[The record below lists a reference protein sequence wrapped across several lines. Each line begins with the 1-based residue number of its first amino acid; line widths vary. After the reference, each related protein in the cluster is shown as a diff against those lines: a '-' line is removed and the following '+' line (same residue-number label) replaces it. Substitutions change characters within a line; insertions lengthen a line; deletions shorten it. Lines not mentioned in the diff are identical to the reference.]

1 MTAEEV
7 KLLPTAE
14 KLRIMEA
21 IWEDMCDRFDEIEVS
36 PDVKALLDE
45 RRARVRDGQS
55 SLLDWDDA
63 KSRIGKA

>member
-21 IWEDMCDRFDEIEVS
+21 IWEDMRDRFDEIEVS
-36 PDVKALLDE
+36 PEVKALLDE

-55 SLLDWDDA
+55 SLLDWDEV